1 MSRFSSLVNIKH
13 SQLDFFWILSSKT
26 QRGLHSFCGSL
37 VINSRSMA
45 SASDQPPSDELS
57 KDDKAEDKKSGKT
70 EDQKE
75 LHEDKKSG
83 KTKDQKEVPV
93 DKKSEKKKDQKEVPV
108 NAEGSSPSKYVTRGS
123 STLRQTK
130 EEEGKKIKEKFLKLK
145 KSEKRKLYKCGEDYT
160 TLDDVERWPQHFSRK
175 LAVDEK
181 MSKWWKLNKKNVT
194 AEINDNL
201 NHKMSLFC
209 GDITTLEI
217 DAIAN
222 AANESLLGGGGVD
235 GAIHAAAGPN
245 LRLEC
250 ELLNGCSGG
259 DAKITCGYKL
269 PAKYVVHTV
278 GPRGEHPK
286 VLESCYNK
294 SLDLLK
300 ENKLTSIAFP
310 CISTGIFGYPNLNA
324 AKVAL
329 GTIRKWLEKED
340 YAENIDRIIMCLFLK
355 KDIAIYDEQM
365 QLYFPLDREETGNAA
380 EEK

>member
-1 MSRFSSLVNIKH
+1 
-13 SQLDFFWILSSKT
+13 
-26 QRGLHSFCGSL
+26 
-37 VINSRSMA
+37 MA
-45 SASDQPPSDELS
+45 SATEKTSTDETT
-57 KDDKAEDKKSGKT
+57 KKVEKAEGESPEKSK
-70 EDQKE
+70 
-75 LHEDKKSG
+75 
-83 KTKDQKEVPV
+83 
-93 DKKSEKKKDQKEVPV
+93 EKKGKVETSQE
-108 NAEGSSPSKYVTRGS
+108 SSPSKYVTRGS
-123 STLRQTK
+123 TTLHQTK
-130 EEEGKKIKEKFLKLK
+130 KEEVKKIKDKFLKLK
-145 KSEKRKLYKCGEDYT
+145 KAEKRKLYRCGEDYT
-160 TLDDVERWPQHFSRK
+160 TLDAVETWPEHFRK
-175 LAVDEK
+175 NLAGDEK
-181 MSKWWKLNKKNVT
+181 MSKWWKVNKKDVA
-194 AEINDNL
+194 AEVNDEL
-201 NHKMSLFC
+201 NNKLSLFC

-250 ELLNGCSGG
+250 ELLKGCSGG

-278 GPRGEHPK
+278 GPRGEHSK

-300 ENKLTSIAFP
+300 ENNLTSIAFP

-329 GTIRKWLEKED
+329 GTIRKWLEKEE
-340 YAENIDRIIMCLFLK
+340 YAKNIDRIIMCLFLK

-365 QLYFPLDREETGNAA
+365 QLYFPIDRGETGNTDV
-380 EEK
+380 ENDVNTG

>member
-1 MSRFSSLVNIKH
+1 MSRFASFVCTKQNYNHLDTFRKGLNSFCRSLVTNP
-13 SQLDFFWILSSKT
+13 
-26 QRGLHSFCGSL
+26 
-37 VINSRSMA
+37 RSMA
-45 SASDQPPSDELS
+45 SASNQPTRDELS
-57 KDDKAEDKKSGKT
+57 KQDKTERKKSKESNEDNEGK
-70 EDQKE
+70 
-75 LHEDKKSG
+75 
-83 KTKDQKEVPV
+83 
-93 DKKSEKKKDQKEVPV
+93 
-108 NAEGSSPSKYVTRGS
+108 SSPSKYVTRGS

-130 EEEGKKIKEKFLKLK
+130 EEEMKKIKEKFLKMK
-145 KSEKRKLYKCGEDYT
+145 KAEKRKLYKCGENYNV
-160 TLDDVERWPQHFSRK
+160 LDNVENWPQHYSKK
-175 LAVDEK
+175 LAQDEA
-181 MSKWWKLNKKNVT
+181 MSRWWKMNKKNVA
-194 AEINDNL
+194 AEVNDEL
-201 NHKMSLFC
+201 NNKLSLFC

-300 ENKLTSIAFP
+300 ENNLTSIAFP
-310 CISTGIFGYPNLNA
+310 CISTGIFGYPNMNA

-340 YAENIDRIIMCLFLK
+340 YAKNIDRIIMCLFLK

-365 QLYFPLDREETGNAA
+365 QLYFPLDRGETDHAA
-380 EEK
+380 GEK